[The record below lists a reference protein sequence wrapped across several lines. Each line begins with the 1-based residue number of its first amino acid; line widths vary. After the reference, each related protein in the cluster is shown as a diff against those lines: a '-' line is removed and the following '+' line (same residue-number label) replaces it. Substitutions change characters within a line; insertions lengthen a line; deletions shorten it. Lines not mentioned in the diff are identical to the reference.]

1 MFGSSNGASSGAQ
14 RERAFSLPRLT
25 GRNSPDRQD
34 AVGGT
39 ASTSPSNINR
49 PPRQR
54 SSLFNLVM
62 TRVQQGPSGSSRV
75 QNSADDAVPSSSSSS
90 SGRSQPVPSL
100 SRKPVSPVPP
110 PPVVYLTPPKQPSP
124 STTHS
129 TAHTPACTPDV
140 DVDDDVV
147 DRALAYGPLVARSVT
162 YNDAV
167 AAAAAA
173 VPSPKTAA
181 AHSPS
186 PSAALPQPATPRSVG
201 SQWCTELQCLQRT
214 SSIYEAITCLRRVRA
229 LLADIPP
236 RDRMLYCK
244 ADFDGACATLRRHRA
259 LTADADVVR
268 AVAAVTKQYFSL
280 DYFARLPPDVA
291 REIFVWL
298 PIDEFTPVRSPPYLP
313 HLLFVYAVFDP
324 FL

>member
-1 MFGSSNGASSGAQ
+1 
-14 RERAFSLPRLT
+14 
-25 GRNSPDRQD
+25 
-34 AVGGT
+34 
-39 ASTSPSNINR
+39 
-49 PPRQR
+49 
-54 SSLFNLVM
+54 M

-110 PPVVYLTPPKQPSP
+110 PPVVYLTPQKQPSP
-124 STTHS
+124 STNHS
-129 TAHTPACTPDV
+129 AAHTPACTPDV

-167 AAAAAA
+167 AAAAAAA